1 MGDKKKSTKNENIN
15 HNHKTPEE
23 VIKMVS
29 HVISTNI
36 VLKIVDY

>member
-1 MGDKKKSTKNENIN
+1 MGYKIIHKKQNIN
-15 HNHKTPEE
+15 NIHKTPEE
-23 VIKMVS
+23 AIKMAS

>member
-1 MGDKKKSTKNENIN
+1 MGDKKNQNI
-15 HNHKTPEE
+15 HNNYKTPEK

>member
-1 MGDKKKSTKNENIN
+1 MGDKKIKTSITAT
-15 HNHKTPEE
+15 KTPEE
-23 VIKMVS
+23 AIKMVS